1 MNPSEPA
8 LPTRLKAA
16 QPGLG
21 AAAQV
26 DVERRA
32 GELARIDG
40 RDKVTDADIMLAIN
54 ELSTASLPAPAPETG
69 DPALEELTAWDD
81 PIAQSGLRVPA
92 VPLEDEAPVGER
104 LIQDGVAEA
113 EHHTRVA
120 AADEE

>member
-1 MNPSEPA
+1 MNPGESS

-16 QPGLG
+16 LPGLG
-21 AAAQV
+21 AAAQA

-32 GELARIDG
+32 TELARIDG
-40 RDKVTDADIMLAIN
+40 RDKVTDADIARAAN
-54 ELSTASLPAPAPETG
+54 ELSTAALPTSAPETG

-81 PIAQSGLRVPA
+81 PVAQSGHRVPG
-92 VPLEDEAPVGER
+92 VPLEDEAPVGEQ

-120 AADEE
+120 AGDEK